1 MTKKETQRRDSGV
14 ILATTYCTVDM
25 IIFTLILSRSA
36 KPNVAKKKCVQPTT
50 GFPNPSSC
58 FLALWPMGLDWVSLP
73 ASDWCTKNNTPE
85 REGGL
90 KRESSKIT
98 TVFGQKT
105 TTQNVIL
112 RKKLKVIKCFF
123 SSNSKC
129 VKSAFQGGFLFGLA
143 VSFSPSLFEVTGGG
157 GGGEGSRL
165 LSSWFPNSPRF
176 PESKSTHNF
185 SYPSV
190 WGIILQ
196 SWHIMYATGGEGE
209 TVLTF
214 PRFQKIKSAI
224 R

>member
-1 MTKKETQRRDSGV
+1 
-14 ILATTYCTVDM
+14 M

-36 KPNVAKKKCVQPTT
+36 KQNVAKKKCVQPTT
-50 GFPNPSSC
+50 TGFPSFSSC

-73 ASDWCTKNNTPE
+73 ASDWCTKNNTQE

-157 GGGEGSRL
+157 GGGGGSRL
-165 LSSWFPNSPRF
+165 LSSWFPNSPS
-176 PESKSTHNF
+176 P
-185 SYPSV
+185 PSFV
-190 WGIILQ
+190 
-196 SWHIMYATGGEGE
+196 
-209 TVLTF
+209 F
-214 PRFQKIKSAI
+214 PRAKVRTIFLI
-224 R
+224 RPSGA